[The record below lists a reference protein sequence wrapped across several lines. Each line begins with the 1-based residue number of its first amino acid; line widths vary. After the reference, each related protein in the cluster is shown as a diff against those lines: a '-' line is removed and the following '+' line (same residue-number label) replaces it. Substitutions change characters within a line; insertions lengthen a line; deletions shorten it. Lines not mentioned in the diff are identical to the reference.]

1 MEQPDDRVMNAARD
15 ADDVTREEV
24 EDFLY
29 HEAMLLDAWRL
40 DDWLELL
47 TEDATYRIPSN
58 DAPDSDPRNALYTI
72 ADDMVRIRGRIKR
85 LNSPEAHAEFPRSRT
100 RRMISNVRITG
111 RDENFIDIAANFV
124 VYRFRRDARIG
135 EYVGR
140 YEHRLKVTGDEL
152 RIADRK
158 AILDSQE
165 LGGLGSVSFIL

>member
-1 MEQPDDRVMNAARD
+1 MKISDI
-15 ADDVTREEV
+15 TREQI

-58 DAPDSDPRNALYTI
+58 DAPDSDHRNALYTI
-72 ADDMVRIRGRIKR
+72 ADDMDRIRGRIKR

-111 RDENFIDIAANFV
+111 REGDFIDIAANFV
-124 VYRFRRDARIG
+124 VYRFRRAGRAG

-140 YEHRLKVTGDEL
+140 YEYRLKITDDGP